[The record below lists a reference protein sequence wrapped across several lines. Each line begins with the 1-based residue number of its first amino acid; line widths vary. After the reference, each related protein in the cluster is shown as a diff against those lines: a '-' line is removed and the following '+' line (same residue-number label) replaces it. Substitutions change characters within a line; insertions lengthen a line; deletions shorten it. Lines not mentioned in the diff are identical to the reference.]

1 MHPVARG
8 RNAASPLFASVESRL
23 LQAFAAAGTSDWS
36 GCVGGWEGDC
46 LIGLLWHF
54 IVAISADG
62 WLICYNTFNE
72 RKHEELL
79 EMVVAGFP
87 GGAKFGCGS
96 VGNRVVACAKV
107 CSRSGCRGDFADD
120 ADRDHAF
127 SSVDD
132 FDGAGV
138 EMVDDLYSQG

>member
-1 MHPVARG
+1 MRPARLSRDG
-8 RNAASPLFASVESRL
+8 RIIWNP
-23 LQAFAAAGTSDWS
+23 
-36 GCVGGWEGDC
+36 
-46 LIGLLWHF
+46 WHF
-54 IVAISADG
+54 NVISQ
-62 WLICYNTFNE
+62 LRCNLCYNTFNE

-132 FDGAGV
+132 FNGAGV